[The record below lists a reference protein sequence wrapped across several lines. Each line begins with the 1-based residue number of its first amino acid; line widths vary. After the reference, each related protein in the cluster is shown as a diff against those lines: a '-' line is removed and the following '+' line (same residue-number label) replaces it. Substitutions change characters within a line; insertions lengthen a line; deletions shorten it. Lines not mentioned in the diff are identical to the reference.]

1 MSCAD
6 AYASATEILLIYT
19 FLDLY
24 LIYLNE
30 HDIDA
35 RYYAMWDVYI
45 QVTGAVVQLLNNWC
59 NHFAVCCI

>member
-35 RYYAMWDVYI
+35 RYYGWIVAPDELSGMFTFKSLEQWS
-45 QVTGAVVQLLNNWC
+45 NC
-59 NHFAVCCI
+59 